1 MGQLVNCLGEGG
13 PNILILEPKEI
24 FYANT
29 YTRGHDPPQPLGS
42 FVPMSKC
49 LKGLTFILTSQ
60 GFDEFDKFVEA
71 IGINV

>member
-24 FYANT
+24 FYANK

-49 LKGLTFILTSQ
+49 LKGLRFILLKALMNS
-60 GFDEFDKFVEA
+60 
-71 IGINV
+71 INLLRQLASMFN